1 MARSRSWTWTV
12 IISLLVGVV
21 GASIFWLYSPY
32 GHDRL
37 AQSVTGDLQTQPLPG
52 EGKGGPVNLKKLAS
66 QAMGSRYQMVADG
79 KQVFLVDLT
88 ERAGVAVFPPHQRGR
103 LQHGRRGFSAHWPVL
118 RRQEALHRLGDR
130 AAPRR
135 PGEFPPNPAGGEAA
149 AMNRVWRQDLAWA
162 GFILGVGLLL
172 GLMQQWELVHKS
184 WQGELAPLLSQV
196 RDQRRAEQFQGVKT
210 VNLAQAYALFQ
221 QGSLFIDARPADEF
235 SELHVPKSL
244 NITPDMVEAG
254 VAEKV
259 AGLARDREIVVYCG
273 QVSCDLAL
281 KVAEKLQSL
290 GFTRVTAFMGGFRA
304 WDEAGYPADT
314 GK

>member
-1 MARSRSWTWTV
+1 
-12 IISLLVGVV
+12 
-21 GASIFWLYSPY
+21 
-32 GHDRL
+32 
-37 AQSVTGDLQTQPLPG
+37 
-52 EGKGGPVNLKKLAS
+52 
-66 QAMGSRYQMVADG
+66 
-79 KQVFLVDLT
+79 
-88 ERAGVAVFPPHQRGR
+88 
-103 LQHGRRGFSAHWPVL
+103 
-118 RRQEALHRLGDR
+118 
-130 AAPRR
+130 
-135 PGEFPPNPAGGEAA
+135 
-149 AMNRVWRQDLAWA
+149 MNRVWRQDLAWA

-172 GLMQQWELVHKS
+172 GLMQHWELVHKS

-235 SELHVPKSL
+235 NELHVPKSL

-290 GFTRVTAFMGGFRA
+290 GFTRVTAFIGGFRA

>member
-1 MARSRSWTWTV
+1 
-12 IISLLVGVV
+12 
-21 GASIFWLYSPY
+21 
-32 GHDRL
+32 
-37 AQSVTGDLQTQPLPG
+37 
-52 EGKGGPVNLKKLAS
+52 
-66 QAMGSRYQMVADG
+66 
-79 KQVFLVDLT
+79 
-88 ERAGVAVFPPHQRGR
+88 
-103 LQHGRRGFSAHWPVL
+103 
-118 RRQEALHRLGDR
+118 
-130 AAPRR
+130 
-135 PGEFPPNPAGGEAA
+135 
-149 AMNRVWRQDLAWA
+149 MNRVWRQDLAWA

-172 GLMQQWELVHKS
+172 GLMQHWELVHKS
-184 WQGELAPLLSQV
+184 WQGELSPLISQM

-235 SELHVPKSL
+235 NELHVPKSL
-244 NITPDMVEAG
+244 NITPGMVEAG

-290 GFTRVTAFMGGFRA
+290 GFTRVAAFVGGFRA

-314 GK
+314 GQ

>member
-1 MARSRSWTWTV
+1 
-12 IISLLVGVV
+12 
-21 GASIFWLYSPY
+21 
-32 GHDRL
+32 
-37 AQSVTGDLQTQPLPG
+37 
-52 EGKGGPVNLKKLAS
+52 
-66 QAMGSRYQMVADG
+66 
-79 KQVFLVDLT
+79 
-88 ERAGVAVFPPHQRGR
+88 
-103 LQHGRRGFSAHWPVL
+103 
-118 RRQEALHRLGDR
+118 
-130 AAPRR
+130 
-135 PGEFPPNPAGGEAA
+135 
-149 AMNRVWRQDLAWA
+149 MNRVWRHDLAWA

-172 GLMQQWELVHKS
+172 GLMQHWELVHKS
-184 WQGELAPLLSQV
+184 WRGELAPRLAQA

-235 SELHVPKSL
+235 HELHVPKSL

-290 GFTRVTAFMGGFRA
+290 GFTRVMAFVGGFRA

>member
-1 MARSRSWTWTV
+1 
-12 IISLLVGVV
+12 
-21 GASIFWLYSPY
+21 
-32 GHDRL
+32 
-37 AQSVTGDLQTQPLPG
+37 
-52 EGKGGPVNLKKLAS
+52 
-66 QAMGSRYQMVADG
+66 
-79 KQVFLVDLT
+79 
-88 ERAGVAVFPPHQRGR
+88 
-103 LQHGRRGFSAHWPVL
+103 
-118 RRQEALHRLGDR
+118 
-130 AAPRR
+130 
-135 PGEFPPNPAGGEAA
+135 
-149 AMNRVWRQDLAWA
+149 MNRVWRHDLAWA
-162 GFILGVGLLL
+162 GFILGAALLL
-172 GLMQQWELVHKS
+172 GLMQQWELVHRS

-235 SELHVPKSL
+235 AELHVPKSL

-290 GFTRVTAFMGGFRA
+290 GFTRVMAFMGGFRA